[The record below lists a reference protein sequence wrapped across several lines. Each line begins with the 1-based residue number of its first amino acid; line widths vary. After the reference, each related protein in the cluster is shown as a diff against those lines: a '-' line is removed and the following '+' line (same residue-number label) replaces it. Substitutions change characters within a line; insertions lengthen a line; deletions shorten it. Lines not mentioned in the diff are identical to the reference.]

1 MFTRKLTWVRTK
13 EVGNCAA
20 ISDNL
25 PYVVT
30 VRSAIT
36 ICTLRRRLSK
46 KIIWE
51 AGNLITVPDTV
62 TGRQMASRSR
72 KFATAHAK
80 AWCICSVCTGLKRK
94 YMCGVSYTRVQY
106 STEPA
111 T

>member
-20 ISDNL
+20 ISDSL
-25 PYVVT
+25 PYVIT
-30 VRSAIT
+30 VRSVIT

-46 KIIWE
+46 KMIWE
-51 AGNLITVPDTV
+51 AGNRITAPDTT
-62 TGRQMASRSR
+62 TGRQSASRSR
-72 KFATAHAK
+72 KFATARVK
-80 AWCICSVCTGLKRK
+80 APCICSVCTGLKRK
-94 YMCGVSYTRVQY
+94 DMCGVSYTRVQY